1 MPREPV
7 GLNGQEK
14 TVREEFAARTLKPRA
29 SAERRRAN
37 PAADDE
43 YPSIEIDQ
51 EEEARFLRAERR
63 VPVRRLSL
71 SKKVARQLRRVSLI
85 AIVVAALGCMAWAA
99 KDYGMHSWRFRIES
113 SDNVEI
119 TGVQN
124 APRARVLEVAGSDLG
139 RNIFS
144 VPMDERKRQL
154 EQIPWVESATV
165 MRLLPNRI
173 AVHIT
178 ERTPVAFAQIGS
190 QAGSKISL
198 IDSNGV
204 IMGMPSSRQTRY
216 SFPVVRGITET
227 EPLSSRAAAMKI
239 YTRLARDLDSGGED
253 GPRYTRQLS
262 EVDLSDPE
270 DVKVVAN
277 EGSGT
282 LLVHLGSQ
290 DFLERYKLYLGHVKE
305 WRQQFPNLQSVDLR
319 YEGQIIVN
327 PDKESGDRA
336 GSSSDR
342 ASGPSPGRPGTSK
355 SGAQATKSGSNNEVS
370 AATQKPHGKPQ
381 GAHSAARKPVHRG
394 GAEARRKHKKRS
406 SGKSG

>member
-14 TVREEFAARTLKPRA
+14 TVRTEFATRAAKAR
-29 SAERRRAN
+29 
-37 PAADDE
+37 AADE

-63 VPVRRLSL
+63 VPVRRISL
-71 SKKVARQLRRVSLI
+71 SKKVVLQLRRVFVI
-85 AIVVAALGCMAWAA
+85 AIAATALGCVAWAA
-99 KDYGMHSWRFRIES
+99 RDYGRHSWRFRIDS

-124 APRARVLEVAGSDLG
+124 APSGDVRRVARDDLG
-139 RNIFS
+139 RNVFFIS
-144 VPMDERKRQL
+144 LDERKQQL
-154 EQIPWVESATV
+154 ERIPWVESATV
-165 MRLLPNRI
+165 MRVLPNRI
-173 AVHIT
+173 SIHIN
-178 ERTPVAFAQIGS
+178 ERTPVAFVQIGP
-190 QAGSKISL
+190 KISL

-204 IMGMPSSRQTRY
+204 VMGPPASRQTKY

-239 YTRLARDLDSGGED
+239 YNRMARELDSGGED

-270 DVKVVAN
+270 DIKVVAN

-290 DFLERYKLYLGHVKE
+290 DFLERYKLYLTHVKE

-319 YEGQIIVN
+319 YEGQIVVN
-327 PDKESGDRA
+327 PDAPHTGPAPEKPTSATETPKHREKQAVSPPEKKVVKNSGLA
-336 GSSSDR
+336 
-342 ASGPSPGRPGTSK
+342 K
-355 SGAQATKSGSNNEVS
+355 
-370 AATQKPHGKPQ
+370 
-381 GAHSAARKPVHRG
+381 KPVHRG
-394 GAEARRKHKKRS
+394 GAETRRKQKKRA
-406 SGKSG
+406 

>member
-14 TVREEFAARTLKPRA
+14 TVRAEFAARTAKTRA
-29 SAERRRAN
+29 A
-37 PAADDE
+37 DE

-63 VPVRRLSL
+63 VPVRRISL
-71 SKKVARQLRRVSLI
+71 SKKVAMQLRYAFVI
-85 AIVVAALGCMAWAA
+85 AVAAAALGCIAWAA
-99 KDYGMHSWRFRIES
+99 GDYGRHSWRFRIDS

-124 APRARVLEVAGSDLG
+124 ASRTRVLEVAGKDLG
-139 RNIFS
+139 RNVFFIS
-144 VPMDERKRQL
+144 LDERKQQL

-165 MRLLPNRI
+165 MRVLPNRI
-173 AVHIT
+173 SINIK
-178 ERTPVAFAQIGS
+178 ERTPVAFVQIGP
-190 QAGSKISL
+190 KISL

-204 IMGMPSSRQTRY
+204 VMGLPASRQMKY

-239 YTRLARDLDSGGED
+239 YNHMARELDSGGED

-270 DVKVVAN
+270 DIKVVAN

-282 LLVHLGSQ
+282 LLVHLGAQ
-290 DFLERYKLYLGHVKE
+290 DFLERYKLYLTHVKE

-319 YEGQIIVN
+319 YEGQIVVN
-327 PDKESGDRA
+327 PDAPHTAPAPEK
-336 GSSSDR
+336 
-342 ASGPSPGRPGTSK
+342 P
-355 SGAQATKSGSNNEVS
+355 
-370 AATQKPHGKPQ
+370 AATTETQRHGEKQ
-381 GAHSAARKPVHRG
+381 AASSTEQNAAKNSGHAKRPVHRG
-394 GAEARRKHKKRS
+394 GAEARRKQKKRTAT
-406 SGKSG
+406 KS